1 MSHDSHDAGRFRQ
14 EAAQPRMGLV
24 REFWDFLKHNK
35 KWWLTPILAALI
47 LLGLLFAA
55 THGTVLAPFVYS
67 LF

>member
-1 MSHDSHDAGRFRQ
+1 M
-14 EAAQPRMGLV
+14 
-24 REFWDFLKHNK
+24 RELWAFLRTRK